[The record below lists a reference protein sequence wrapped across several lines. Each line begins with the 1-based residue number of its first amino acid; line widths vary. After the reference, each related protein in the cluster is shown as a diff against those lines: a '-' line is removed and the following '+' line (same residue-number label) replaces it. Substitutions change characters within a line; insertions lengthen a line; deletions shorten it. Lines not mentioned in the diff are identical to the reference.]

1 MNIGQIQLKLTGGT
15 KFGVE
20 NSFLT
25 IRTISD
31 DKPIILKTTGLS
43 VFLSDCDVKT
53 QFIGISG

>member
-1 MNIGQIQLKLTGGT
+1 MNVGQIQLKITGGT

-25 IRTISD
+25 MRTMSD
-31 DKPIILKTTGLS
+31 EKPIILKITGLS

-53 QFIGISG
+53 RLIGISG